1 MRYSLKYNTYYISNN
16 NIKPCNNKVFWCHAL
31 GLKRRQYFLVYFNIL
46 LPIFF
51 PVSEYP
57 LSLFFTLDLLGKL
70 TLGKVNSCYLRDHI
84 PFPMMRPVLMF
95 GTVKVNSCRP
105 PGGPMFQFPCPRPRP
120 LPPPCPGGPPA

>member
-1 MRYSLKYNTYYISNN
+1 MRYSWKDNTYFISNT
-16 NIKPCNNKVFWCHAL
+16 NIKPCNNKVFWCHTL
-31 GLKRRQYFLVYFNIL
+31 GLKRTQYSCLFQYPIMHFLFLLVNI
-46 LPIFF
+46 F
-51 PVSEYP
+51 
-57 LSLFFTLDLLGKL
+57 SLCFTLALPGKL
-70 TLGKVNSCYLRDHI
+70 TPRKVNSCQLRDHI